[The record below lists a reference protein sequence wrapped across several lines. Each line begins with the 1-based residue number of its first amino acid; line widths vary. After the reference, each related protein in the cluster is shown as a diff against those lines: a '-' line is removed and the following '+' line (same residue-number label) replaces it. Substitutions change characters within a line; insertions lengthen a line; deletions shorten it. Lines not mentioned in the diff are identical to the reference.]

1 MRRFLNL
8 GSGSS
13 SGGAQRSASASRA
26 AAGTGIPGVANK
38 QNNNSMLD
46 KFKFFKDK
54 DKSKTSGGKGA
65 TTAKGANAKGKD
77 KRLSDEGGAGPSGAS
92 APQESKLPNGH
103 VSRLAIPENG
113 TGGRESPKAG
123 KDLKEKKSSKLSLGS
138 KSKKQEVS
146 DGATTTSQTES
157 QLQKRG
163 AIPTSKS
170 VSGSTLKKA
179 NGSTSAKLQPSSS
192 VQAKLDKS
200 ATALPQRESSPSQTK
215 KGVTKIAGI
224 NKANLS
230 GKTKSSASSSAG
242 STLSLG
248 GSSSA
253 SSGIPTPGL
262 SSIPKPGSRSSSKPP
277 SKEEGKTRSVS
288 REKSKDQ
295 VTKRESGSEP
305 GIQGRPMSPMGRPV
319 SQKQQQQQQQQMQ
332 QQQQRLQQQQALQQQ
347 KAQQELQRR
356 SADTRVSAGHYGI
369 RPGDAAT
376 QAHAE
381 AVAQH
386 HAAQQQHVKQQQLQQ
401 QQQQLQQQAKQQ
413 QIQQQQQLQQQMQQQ
428 QQQRLSHGS
437 MIAMGKNAKTP
448 HPNKISQGF
457 SQHPQ
462 SPVANAQPQMPVAS
476 QQQPVMSPQSRTP
489 RAAASKPTKVDS
501 DTQTNVSAINRVI
514 TPSRDALTKG
524 INASS
529 SQTAPNK
536 APNKDQSNHSLTS
549 NDSATVSSGGES
561 GSNSHSTSNSNNTH
575 SSNDSV
581 IFRPSSADEGES
593 GLESDAGHR
602 LRIAGQQQSTR
613 PPVQDHIANLRKN
626 SANSQGRSAVMSPQ
640 SGKKETTFGA
650 NDVRTETKNVSQ
662 KQHTKSP
669 KETTFAEKDESD
681 EVLIQNIK
689 PMQPI
694 LRASPYAYL
703 NIGKT
708 NALPRP
714 SFHISTTLSSQVS
727 SLAHSQNASS
737 RLGVNRPLIDPTK
750 YSLTHLNLKRNA
762 LSSSRSVQDDDCMSD
777 ADSTDLAA
785 GYMSDGDVLRSN
797 HLDDINRYFLSVR
810 YPLKYVD
817 VFIV

>member
-1 MRRFLNL
+1 
-8 GSGSS
+8 
-13 SGGAQRSASASRA
+13 
-26 AAGTGIPGVANK
+26 
-38 QNNNSMLD
+38 MLD

-65 TTAKGANAKGKD
+65 TTAKSANAKGKD

-103 VSRLAIPENG
+103 VSRLAVPENG
-113 TGGRESPKAG
+113 ARGRESPKPG

-163 AIPTSKS
+163 TIPTSKS

-200 ATALPQRESSPSQTK
+200 ATALPQRESSPLQTK

-295 VTKRESGSEP
+295 LTKRESGSEP
-305 GIQGRPMSPMGRPV
+305 GMQGRPMSPLGRPM
-319 SQKQQQQQQQQMQ
+319 SQKQQQQQQQQQMQ

-356 SADTRVSAGHYGI
+356 SADTRVSTGHYGI
-369 RPGDAAT
+369 RPGDAST

-381 AVAQH
+381 AIAQH
-386 HAAQQQHVKQQQLQQ
+386 HAAQQQHAKQQ

-462 SPVANAQPQMPVAS
+462 SPVANTQPQMPVAS
-476 QQQPVMSPQSRTP
+476 PQQPVMSPQSRTP
-489 RAAASKPTKVDS
+489 RAAASKPIKVDS

-602 LRIAGQQQSTR
+602 QRIAGQQQSTR

-650 NDVRTETKNVSQ
+650 NDVRTETRNVSQ

-681 EVLIQNIK
+681 ELLIQNIK

-727 SLAHSQNASS
+727 SLAHSQSASS

-797 HLDDINRYFLSVR
+797 HLDDINRYFFDISVKILR
-810 YPLKYVD
+810 F
-817 VFIV
+817 FIVQTVLVSCFT